1 VEPEAFLNPVKASPA
16 QKGRATAPVSV
27 DIVVE
32 SVADARP

>member
-1 VEPEAFLNPVKASPA
+1 VEPEAFVDPVKASPA
-16 QKGRATAPVSV
+16 QPRPATAPVAV